1 MSGSGNMM
9 PTSRTRIRP
18 FTSMQAQLRPISPSP
33 PRKTMRMA
41 SCDPA
46 PPALLDPLVGA
57 RPEALVGAPVDAL
70 ADALPDRFVG
80 ALADALP
87 ETLGGA
93 PSLAEPEPL
102 PGSLLWR
109 SFLTEAFLF
118 VPAPPGRPPDRP
130 VRSGSGNR

>member
-9 PTSRTRIRP
+9 PTSSTSIRP

-70 ADALPDRFVG
+70 VDALADALPDRFVG

-87 ETLGGA
+87 EPLGGA
-93 PSLAEPEPL
+93 PSL
-102 PGSLLWR
+102 
-109 SFLTEAFLF
+109 
-118 VPAPPGRPPDRP
+118 
-130 VRSGSGNR
+130 